1 MVPIFPGESAD
12 LYQATVQNGA
22 LRFAVNSDKTPP
34 ILRGKPPC
42 LDFAIYILWRNT
54 LKFRIMPHRRINPFT
69 PP

>member
-42 LDFAIYILWRNT
+42 LDFAIYILWHNT